1 MQKSRYQSRKNLVS
15 KKSRY
20 HPRKHLVSKKSL
32 GIGLKNIWSK
42 KIVTVSVSKI
52 FGLEKKS
59 RSRSRKFWS
68 RKKVSVSVS
77 MKSFGLVTQWSFH
90 YKNSNQEKTLSPSL
104 FKRVCFWLPEI
115 SQFCCPE
122 YMEKKSIFRMF
133 CMKSFCSFEYPA
145 GAVLGRWLQFCP
157 CKVRLMRVS
166 ALTINNPYG
175 LFRFLIHLGKYG
187 C

>member
-1 MQKSRYQSRKNLVS
+1 M
-15 KKSRY
+15 
-20 HPRKHLVSKKSL
+20 
-32 GIGLKNIWSK
+32 
-42 KIVTVSVSKI
+42 
-52 FGLEKKS
+52 
-59 RSRSRKFWS
+59 
-68 RKKVSVSVS
+68 
-77 MKSFGLVTQWSFH
+77 SFH
-90 YKNSNQEKTLSPSL
+90 YKNSNKEKTLSPSL
-104 FKRVCFWLPEI
+104 FKRVCFWLREI

-145 GAVLGRWLQFCP
+145 GGVLGRWLQFCP

-187 C
+187 CLGRVTEPKGMNFRENFKWLLTPLIFGNSYCNFSQKALFKYLY